1 MVKPEKKNPI
11 KNLPV
16 RQPGQSSREKV
27 DKIFDDEFMPY
38 FFVVIVFGVLAMFE
52 WYRQFTKVPP
62 HPILYSLI
70 FVGSLALAIRRGATV
85 KRRIQQAKLGEQG
98 EQSVGQTLDEKL
110 RPLGCQVFH
119 DILGHDFN
127 VDHFVVGPTGL
138 FCVETKTCRKP
149 AKGDSRVVYDGESV
163 TVNGFTPDRDPVV
176 QAKAEARWMSDLI
189 EQSTGKRFL
198 VQPMVVYPGWYVETT
213 RPNPDVWVLNDTVA
227 PTFIKNARGSLSPED
242 VSLIAFHLKRYVVA
256 KEK

>member
-1 MVKPEKKNPI
+1 M
-11 KNLPV
+11 

-38 FFVVIVFGVLAMFE
+38 FFSVIVFGVLAMFE
-52 WYRQFTKVPP
+52 WYRHFTKAPP
-62 HPILYSLI
+62 HPILFSVMFAGALL
-70 FVGSLALAIRRGATV
+70 LAMRRGTVV
-85 KRRIQQAKLGEQG
+85 KRRIRQAKLGEQG

-110 RPLGCQVFH
+110 RPWGCQVFH
-119 DILGHDFN
+119 DILADDFN

-138 FCVETKTCRKP
+138 FCVETKTCSKP

-163 TVNGFTPDRDPVV
+163 TVNGFSPDRDPVV

-189 EQSTGKRFL
+189 EQSTGKRFP

-242 VSLIAFHLKRYVVA
+242 VSLITFHLKRYVVA
-256 KEK
+256 KAK